1 MINFGDQIVP
11 TSQYI
16 NVLISPITWIILFT
30 SMVVPNLAL
39 QYQYDIEISYV
50 RSFFGDWPWTVWGL
64 VGLNEFSTD
73 QFWREIHTQLIE
85 WAQLPDSAY
94 QVRWEQIVQQALDNM
109 ILLAYRAMYRTG
121 FLVVSL
127 AFFLPMATVLFLY
140 NRMDKENRQGKFL
153 FVAPFWLTIRV
164 HLAQLVL
171 FFILLVWLFPF
182 RVIPEIPFILTGIW
196 VFLQVSC
203 IYLFPTQR

>member
-1 MINFGDQIVP
+1 MNRDQIMRPESMPAEYLVA
-11 TSQYI
+11 
-16 NVLISPITWIILFT
+16 ISCIILFT

-73 QFWREIHTQLIE
+73 QFWREIHTHLIE

-109 ILLAYRAMYRTG
+109 ILFAYRAMYRTG

-140 NRMDKENRQGKFL
+140 NRMDKENRQRKFL

-164 HLAQLVL
+164 HLAQLIL

-203 IYLFPTQR
+203 IYLFPAQR

>member
-1 MINFGDQIVP
+1 MNRDQIMRPESMPAEYLVA
-11 TSQYI
+11 
-16 NVLISPITWIILFT
+16 ISCIILFT

-182 RVIPEIPFILTGIW
+182 RVIPESPFILTGIW

-203 IYLFPTQR
+203 IYLFPAQR

>member
-1 MINFGDQIVP
+1 MNRDQIMRPESMPAEYLVA
-11 TSQYI
+11 
-16 NVLISPITWIILFT
+16 ISCIILFT

-182 RVIPEIPFILTGIW
+182 RVIPEIPFILSGIW

-203 IYLFPTQR
+203 IYLFPAQR

>member
-1 MINFGDQIVP
+1 MNRDQIMRPESMPAEYLVA
-11 TSQYI
+11 
-16 NVLISPITWIILFT
+16 ISCIILFT

-109 ILLAYRAMYRTG
+109 ILLAYRKPNGQRKSSREI
-121 FLVVSL
+121 LVCC
-127 AFFLPMATVLFLY
+127 TVLVNYSSPSGSVGPIFY
-140 NRMDKENRQGKFL
+140 FTC
-153 FVAPFWLTIRV
+153 VAFS
-164 HLAQLVL
+164 
-171 FFILLVWLFPF
+171 F
-182 RVIPEIPFILTGIW
+182 
-196 VFLQVSC
+196 
-203 IYLFPTQR
+203 

>member
-1 MINFGDQIVP
+1 MNRDQIMRPESMPAEYLVA
-11 TSQYI
+11 
-16 NVLISPITWIILFT
+16 ISCIILFT
-30 SMVVPNLAL
+30 SMIVPNLAL

-203 IYLFPTQR
+203 IYLFPAQR